1 MTEYVAEHPYPSY
14 DDMAATLANE
24 DMWLYAE
31 YGKGNHQ
38 CCKAVYEN
46 PTDEALCAEMG
57 RKVYKMGGMTGLRA
71 MHRIVASYSPYKD
84 SNERVVQSQGR
95 LLEFYFEKSCD
106 EWLA

>member
-24 DMWLYAE
+24 
-31 YGKGNHQ
+31 GNHQ